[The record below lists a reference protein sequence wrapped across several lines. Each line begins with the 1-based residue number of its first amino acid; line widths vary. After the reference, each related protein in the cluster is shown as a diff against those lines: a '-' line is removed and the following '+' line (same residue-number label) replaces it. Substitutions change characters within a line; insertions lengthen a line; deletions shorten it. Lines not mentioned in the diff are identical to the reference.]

1 MYALSMS
8 EARALTEEKTSEQ
21 TKEGFSEKLV
31 NGLAEVGLALRPGAM
46 PLCVQ
51 EASMLPDDTNL
62 QAPDVIA
69 QLTRKQ
75 KKKLLK

>member
-8 EARALTEEKTSEQ
+8 EARALTEDKNSEQ
-21 TKEGFSEKLV
+21 TKEGFSEKLI

-51 EASMLPDDTNL
+51 DTSILPHETDL